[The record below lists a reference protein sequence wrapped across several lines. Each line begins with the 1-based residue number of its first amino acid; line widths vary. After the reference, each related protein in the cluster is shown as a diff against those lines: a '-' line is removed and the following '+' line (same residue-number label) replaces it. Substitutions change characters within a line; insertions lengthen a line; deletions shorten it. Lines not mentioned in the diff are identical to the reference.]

1 MPSALASILL
11 LFVLCGVCL
20 SDNSLYPDLSPPSC
34 SGSLPNAV
42 IQEGYCPTVW
52 ASGLGG
58 PRTLE
63 VAANGDVLT
72 VESTYAR
79 VRVLWDDNNDG
90 ISSSDERAILAT
102 NPGLNHAVRINGQY
116 LYASNATTVLRWP
129 YTAGDR
135 SNLGTG
141 EVVVFNIPCC
151 HHVTRSLAFD
161 EQNNLYVQVGSG
173 SNVDPNTLHAR
184 VNRFNITDLQD
195 GGIDWNDG
203 YIFAN
208 GLRNEAG
215 IRFDLSGNLWGVEN
229 GVDNEYRSDL
239 GGDLH
244 NTNPCEELNFLQNDE
259 SLFFGYP
266 YCWSAY
272 NVTDYPRGT
281 QFSVK
286 FHS

>member
-1 MPSALASILL
+1 M
-11 LFVLCGVCL
+11 
-20 SDNSLYPDLSPPSC
+20 
-34 SGSLPNAV
+34 
-42 IQEGYCPTVW
+42 
-52 ASGLGG
+52 
-58 PRTLE
+58 
-63 VAANGDVLT
+63 
-72 VESTYAR
+72 
-79 VRVLWDDNNDG
+79 
-90 ISSSDERAILAT
+90 
-102 NPGLNHAVRINGQY
+102 NHAVRINGQY

-229 GVDNEYRSDL
+229 GVDNEYRS
-239 GGDLH
+239 
-244 NTNPCEELNFLQNDE
+244 
-259 SLFFGYP
+259 
-266 YCWSAY
+266 
-272 NVTDYPRGT
+272 GT
-281 QFSVK
+281 RILAL
-286 FHS
+286 